1 MGLAESRERYFW
13 IDARRCTMK
22 SKSIMNDL
30 RQRLAQ
36 CFSLVFPDIEAPE
49 VYSASS
55 SSVAAWDSLA
65 AIILA
70 NVIEEEFRVKL
81 DYDVLPELVSF
92 DLILNHLNND
102 HLNNDQ
108 LKSDALKNNHG
119 IS

>member
-1 MGLAESRERYFW
+1 
-13 IDARRCTMK
+13 
-22 SKSIMNDL
+22 MNDL

-36 CFSLVFPDIEAPE
+36 CFSLVFPDLKVAQ

-55 SSVAAWDSLA
+55 SSVAEWDSTA

-81 DYDVLPELVSF
+81 DYDVFPELVSF
-92 DLILNHLNND
+92 DLILD
-102 HLNNDQ
+102 HLKND
-108 LKSDALKNNHG
+108 NG

>member
-1 MGLAESRERYFW
+1 
-13 IDARRCTMK
+13 
-22 SKSIMNDL
+22 MNDL

-36 CFSLVFPDIEAPE
+36 CFALAFPDLKVPE

-55 SSVAAWDSLA
+55 SSVAAWDSTA

-70 NVIEEEFRVKL
+70 TVIEEEFQVKL

-92 DLILNHLNND
+92 DLILD
-102 HLNNDQ
+102 Y
-108 LKSDALKNNHG
+108 LKNNRHG

>member
-1 MGLAESRERYFW
+1 
-13 IDARRCTMK
+13 MK
-22 SKSIMNDL
+22 LKSIMNDL

-36 CFSLVFPDIEAPE
+36 CFSLVFPDLKVPAL
-49 VYSASS
+49 YSASS

-70 NVIEEEFRVKL
+70 NVIEEEFQVKL

-92 DLILNHLNND
+92 DLIMNYLESDDLNND
-102 HLNNDQ
+102 HP
-108 LKSDALKNNHG
+108 KSDYLKNNNG

>member
-1 MGLAESRERYFW
+1 
-13 IDARRCTMK
+13 MK
-22 SKSIMNDL
+22 SKSTMNDL

-36 CFSLVFPDIEAPE
+36 CFSLVFPDLKMPE

-55 SSVAAWDSLA
+55 SSVAAWDSMA

-92 DLILNHLNND
+92 DLILNYLDNNHLESD
-102 HLNNDQ
+102 HP
-108 LKSDALKNNHG
+108 KNNHG

>member
-1 MGLAESRERYFW
+1 
-13 IDARRCTMK
+13 MK
-22 SKSIMNDL
+22 SKAIMNDV

-36 CFSLVFPDIEAPE
+36 CFSLVFPDLKVHE

-55 SSVAAWDSLA
+55 SSLAAWDSMA

-92 DLILNHLNND
+92 DLILD
-102 HLNNDQ
+102 HLKN
-108 LKSDALKNNHG
+108 SDG

>member
-1 MGLAESRERYFW
+1 
-13 IDARRCTMK
+13 MK
-22 SKSIMNDL
+22 SKSTMNDL
-30 RQRLAQ
+30 HQRLAQ
-36 CFSLVFPDIEAPE
+36 CFSLVFPDLKSSE

-55 SSVAAWDSLA
+55 SSVAAWDSMA

-92 DLILNHLNND
+92 DLILNYLNND
-102 HLNNDQ
+102 Y
-108 LKSDALKNNHG
+108 LKSDHKKNNHG

>member
-1 MGLAESRERYFW
+1 
-13 IDARRCTMK
+13 MK
-22 SKSIMNDL
+22 SKSIMDDL

-36 CFSLVFPDIEAPE
+36 CFSLVFPGLQAPE

-55 SSVAAWDSLA
+55 SSVAAWDSTA

-70 NVIEEEFRVKL
+70 NLIEEEFRVKL

-92 DLILNHLNND
+92 DLIVD
-102 HLNNDQ
+102 H
-108 LKSDALKNNHG
+108 LKNNNG

>member
-1 MGLAESRERYFW
+1 
-13 IDARRCTMK
+13 MK

-36 CFSLVFPDIEAPE
+36 CFSVVFPDLKMPE

-55 SSVAAWDSLA
+55 SSVAAWDSMA

-92 DLILNHLNND
+92 DLMENYLESGH
-102 HLNNDQ
+102 
-108 LKSDALKNNHG
+108 LKNNHG

>member
-1 MGLAESRERYFW
+1 
-13 IDARRCTMK
+13 
-22 SKSIMNDL
+22 MNDL

-36 CFSLVFPDIEAPE
+36 CFSLVFPDLKVSD

-55 SSVAAWDSLA
+55 SSVAAWDSMA
-65 AIILA
+65 AIILS

-92 DLILNHLNND
+92 DLILDYLNTE
-102 HLNNDQ
+102 HV
-108 LKSDALKNNHG
+108 KNNE

>member
-1 MGLAESRERYFW
+1 
-13 IDARRCTMK
+13 
-22 SKSIMNDL
+22 MNDL

-36 CFSLVFPDIEAPE
+36 CFLLVFPDLEASL

-55 SSVAAWDSLA
+55 SSVAAWDSMA

-92 DLILNHLNND
+92 DLILDYLNTEHL
-102 HLNNDQ
+102 
-108 LKSDALKNNHG
+108 KTNHG
-119 IS
+119 TS

>member
-1 MGLAESRERYFW
+1 
-13 IDARRCTMK
+13 
-22 SKSIMNDL
+22 MNDL

-36 CFSLVFPDIEAPE
+36 CFSLVFPDLKVPQ

-55 SSVAAWDSLA
+55 SSVAEWDSTA

-92 DLILNHLNND
+92 DLILD
-102 HLNNDQ
+102 HLKND
-108 LKSDALKNNHG
+108 NG